1 MMQRITGKTQYYAW
15 GDQHAIASIRGTA
28 PSGNPE
34 AEYWLGAHPA
44 APSMVTDTSLP
55 AIISANPALLGDASR
70 QAFGDRLP
78 FLLKILAAAQPLS
91 LQAHPTREQAVAGF
105 ARENAAGV
113 ELSAPERTYKD
124 DWPKPEAIVAL
135 SEFHALCGFRHP
147 ARTLELFDALEIPV
161 SLTSILG
168 PLSERRG
175 SAAMAEVFLDLLSLD
190 KDRKSLV
197 EHIVAAAVSKI
208 DAPGELGLFA
218 RTAVELDEF
227 YPSDPSIVAAMLLNR
242 VVLRPG
248 EALFLEAGIMHAYI
262 KGVGVEVMSSS
273 DNVLRGGLTPKH
285 IDVDELVSVVSFEP
299 TSAQPI
305 DTDAISPG
313 VFRYRT
319 KAPEFAL
326 WRFDLPDAEAA
337 IPEQGAR
344 ILLLTS
350 GEATISNSLE
360 ALTLRSGEAVFLSDS
375 DHDLKIHGRGQA
387 FMAGPGVI

>member
-1 MMQRITGKTQYYAW
+1 MQRITGKTQYYAW

-28 PSGNPE
+28 PSGQPE
-34 AEYWLGAHPA
+34 AEYWLGAHAA
-44 APSMVTDTSLP
+44 APSTIAGSSL
-55 AIISANPALLGDASR
+55 ATVISDDPTLLGNASR
-70 QAFGDRLP
+70 QVFGDRLP

-135 SEFHALCGFRHP
+135 SEFHALCGFRAP
-147 ARTLELFDALEIPV
+147 AQTLELFDALEIPV
-161 SLTSILG
+161 SLASILG

-190 KDRKSLV
+190 EDRKSLV

-208 DAPGELGLFA
+208 NAPGELGLFA

-227 YPSDPSIVAAMLLNR
+227 YPGDPSIVAAMLLNR

-262 KGVGVEVMSSS
+262 KGVGVEVMASS

-299 TSAQPI
+299 TPANPI
-305 DTDAISPG
+305 GYDEISPG

-319 KAPEFAL
+319 SAPEFAL
-326 WRFDLPDAEAA
+326 WRFDLPDAEAS
-337 IPEQGAR
+337 IPQQGAR
-344 ILLLTS
+344 ILLVTS
-350 GEATISNSLE
+350 GEATITDGVE
-360 ALTLRSGEAVFLSDS
+360 TLTLGSGDAVFLSDS
-375 DHDLKIHGRGQA
+375 DHNLKINGRGQA